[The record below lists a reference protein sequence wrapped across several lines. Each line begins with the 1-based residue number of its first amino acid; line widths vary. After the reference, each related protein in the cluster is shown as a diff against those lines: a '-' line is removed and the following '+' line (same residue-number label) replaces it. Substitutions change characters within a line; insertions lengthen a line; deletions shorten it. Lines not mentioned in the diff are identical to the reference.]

1 MVEFYLFAYRE
12 FFASRYEENDSKA
25 RYLTLLIRNRT
36 IIDYLLLIP
45 FKFLYTT
52 KPLRKILRLLSTDK
66 RMTVNSHHSACIA
79 FPRQSHLT
87 IIYVHKVTNRFVWDC
102 SLSVFASFH
111 AHQTIY
117 YINDHFYFHFQGW
130 HLS

>member
-45 FKFLYTT
+45 FTFLYTT

-66 RMTVNSHHSACIA
+66 RMRVHSYHLTYIA
-79 FPRQSHLT
+79 FPHQNHLT
-87 IIYVHKVTNRFVWDC
+87 IVYVHKVTNCFVG
-102 SLSVFASFH
+102 
-111 AHQTIY
+111 
-117 YINDHFYFHFQGW
+117 N
-130 HLS
+130 